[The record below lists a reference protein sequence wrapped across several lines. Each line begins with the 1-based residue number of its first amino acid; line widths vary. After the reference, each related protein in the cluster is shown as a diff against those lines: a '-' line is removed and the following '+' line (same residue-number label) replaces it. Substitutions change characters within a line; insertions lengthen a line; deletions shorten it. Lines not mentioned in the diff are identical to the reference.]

1 MNNTIIEKIFK
12 HTKGFDTHI
21 ILNSTK
27 GSLTRFGDNEI
38 SQNVST
44 SETRADV
51 RIIRDGK
58 IVKFII
64 SRFSDDDIK
73 IVVKKAVETLNVLKK
88 APFIPEPTRTEVK
101 IDSKRYYD
109 EKTANMSPS
118 ERAYCIK
125 DILKFCKKT
134 QRLSYGIVSNSEDEV
149 VVANNIGLYQRY
161 KATKINYEIIVN
173 KNNAYGKAVGYS
185 YKNDINFNSI
195 NEIAVKKSDMACSP
209 VEIKPGRYTVI
220 IEPLAFVEVFSFF
233 SYLGFNALAY
243 YENRSFA
250 SGNLGKKLFSEKV
263 SIIDDPFDM
272 PVMPFDLEGM
282 PRERVVLVE
291 NGVLK
296 NVVTDKKTSKLT
308 GLPYTGNSIFEP
320 NSHGA
325 ISLSLS
331 MLPGKKTSDE
341 IIADTDR
348 ALLVTD
354 FHYTNPLKPKS
365 LEITGMTRNGT
376 YLVENGKI
384 KKAVKNM
391 RFTQSMVEAL
401 NNVEDISSDRKTLS
415 EWIASISVPT
425 VKIKNFNFSSG
436 TEF

>member
-1 MNNTIIEKIFK
+1 VNIIE
-12 HTKGFDTHI
+12 D
-21 ILNSTK
+21 
-27 GSLTRFGDNEI
+27 
-38 SQNVST
+38 
-44 SETRADV
+44 
-51 RIIRDGK
+51 
-58 IVKFII
+58 
-64 SRFSDDDIK
+64 
-73 IVVKKAVETLNVLKK
+73 
-88 APFIPEPTRTEVK
+88 
-101 IDSKRYYD
+101 
-109 EKTANMSPS
+109 
-118 ERAYCIK
+118 
-125 DILKFCKKT
+125 
-134 QRLSYGIVSNSEDEV
+134 
-149 VVANNIGLYQRY
+149 
-161 KATKINYEIIVN
+161 
-173 KNNAYGKAVGYS
+173 
-185 YKNDINFNSI
+185 
-195 NEIAVKKSDMACSP
+195 P
-209 VEIKPGRYTVI
+209 V
-220 IEPLAFVEVFSFF
+220 
-233 SYLGFNALAY
+233 
-243 YENRSFA
+243 
-250 SGNLGKKLFSEKV
+250 
-263 SIIDDPFDM
+263 DM

-325 ISLSLS
+325 ICLSLS

-348 ALLVTD
+348 ALLITD

-415 EWIASISVPT
+415 EWMASMSVPT
-425 VKIKNFNFSSG
+425 VKIKDFNFSSG